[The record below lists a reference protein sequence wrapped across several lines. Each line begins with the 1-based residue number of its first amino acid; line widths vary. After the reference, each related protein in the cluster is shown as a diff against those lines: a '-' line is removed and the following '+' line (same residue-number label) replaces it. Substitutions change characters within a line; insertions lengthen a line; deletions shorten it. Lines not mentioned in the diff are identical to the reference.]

1 MKLPITLLKDSV
13 FAFENG
19 YEHTSWNGFQD
30 DYLYNVRKVNFSH
43 IEYIDCI
50 DLVETEL
57 WHASQSILEE
67 NTSRMDIRKD

>member
-13 FAFENG
+13 FAFKNG

-50 DLVETEL
+50 DLVEKL
-57 WHASQSILEE
+57 SCGCFPKYFG
-67 NTSRMDIRKD
+67 RKYFQNGH

>member
-1 MKLPITLLKDSV
+1 MDS
-13 FAFENG
+13 
-19 YEHTSWNGFQD
+19 EHTSWNGFQD

-50 DLVETEL
+50 DLVGTEL